1 MKIAALIA
9 RILLGLMFL
18 VFGLN
23 FFIPFIPM
31 GAQPPMSPAAT
42 AFNTGLFGSGY
53 FFQMVKVLEI
63 VCGLFILIN
72 RFTAFFLLVL
82 LPISVNIF
90 LFHAILAPSG
100 VAMGAGILALHL
112 FLGFAYR
119 KYYASLFTVAPT
131 AE

>member
-9 RILLGLMFL
+9 RVLLGLMFL

-31 GAQPPMSPAAT
+31 GDQPPMSDAAT
-42 AFNTGLFGSGY
+42 AFNTGLFKSGY
-53 FFQMVKVLEI
+53 FFPMVKGLEVI
-63 VCGLFILIN
+63 CGLFILIN

-82 LPISVNIF
+82 LPITVNIV

-100 VAMGAGILALHL
+100 VAMGAGILVLHL

-131 AE
+131 AD